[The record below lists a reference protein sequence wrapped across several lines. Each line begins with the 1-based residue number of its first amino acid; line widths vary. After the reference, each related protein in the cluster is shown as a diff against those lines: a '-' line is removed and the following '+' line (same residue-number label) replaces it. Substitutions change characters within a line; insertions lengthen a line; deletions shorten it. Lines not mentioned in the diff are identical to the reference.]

1 MGNHP
6 SSSSRLLLEE
16 NFEVPKYDS
25 ASSSISTIETEE
37 DNSNDGETT
46 TCFAPQRPLGFC
58 SPSSFLKMED
68 LTQHT
73 KPSPPADN
81 NLVAF
86 PRYTKAELEL
96 SDAPTEASN
105 LYPSNERVREFWI
118 VTTAALPWMTG
129 TAVNPLLRAA
139 YLSQLNR
146 PYSKGNS
153 TVTLVVPWLVS
164 SEHRVALYGKQW
176 EHATPEDQELYIR
189 QWLEQELPLEANE
202 DLGGI
207 KIVWYSAKYHA
218 RYGSIFAVVDICS
231 LFGSDQLDVCFL
243 EEPEHLNVY
252 RAPGKRL
259 WTDIFRHVV
268 GVGHTNYVAYVQ
280 KESLVGSAVFHG
292 LASWMVKAYCHKLI
306 KLSPVLQNYDYD
318 KEVVCNIHGIR
329 KQFFRNSSPEEGIY
343 FLGKLVWAKGFQVL
357 SQFNSMYRKRTGGCF
372 SIDVIGSGPDEEEIK
387 AFFKQK
393 KQPVSFLDKQ
403 DHANLEKNYKI
414 LVNPSLS
421 EVLCTVTAEAV
432 AMGKFCILPRHA
444 SNTFFEQFSNCL
456 LYRNAREF
464 CQLLEYA
471 LTHEPGMDE
480 QCTQL
485 LSWTTATGRCL
496 EAAAVSQKEAARL
509 ERLGRHKSQQHWAQL
524 HNSLNTGEKGKVFR
538 AVLGAGPIANQ
549 A

>member
-1 MGNHP
+1 MGNQP
-6 SSSSRLLLEE
+6 SSSSHLLLD
-16 NFEVPKYDS
+16 NDYEVPKYNSTD
-25 ASSSISTIETEE
+25 SSISTIDTEE
-37 DNSNDGETT
+37 DNSNDEMAT
-46 TCFAPQRPLGFC
+46 TCFSPQRPLRFC
-58 SPSSFLKMED
+58 SPSSFIQIDEAQQRGSLLSHD
-68 LTQHT
+68 RNII
-73 KPSPPADN
+73 S
-81 NLVAF
+81 F
-86 PRYTKAELEL
+86 PRYTKEEMAL
-96 SDAPTEASN
+96 SDAPTEVSN
-105 LYPSNERVREFWI
+105 LRPSTSGVRQFWI

-129 TAVNPLLRAA
+129 TAVNPLLRAG

-146 PYSKGNS
+146 PFSKGKA
-153 TVTLVVPWLVS
+153 TVTLVLPWLIS
-164 SEHRVALYGKQW
+164 SEHRVALYGSQW
-176 EHATPEDQELYIR
+176 ENATQKDQEIYIR
-189 QWLEQELPLEANE
+189 QWLAQELPLEANE
-202 DLGGI
+202 KNGGI

-231 LFGSDQLDVCFL
+231 LFGSEQLDVCFL

-318 KEVVCNIHGIR
+318 REVVCNVHGIR
-329 KQFFRNSSPEEGIY
+329 KQFFHNAPPEEGIY

-357 SQFNSMYRKRTGGCF
+357 SQFNAAYKKQTGNYF
-372 SIDVIGSGPDEEEIK
+372 SVDVIGSGPDEDEIQ
-387 AFFKQK
+387 ALFKQK
-393 KQPVSFLDKQ
+393 KQPVSFLGKQ
-403 DHANLEKNYKI
+403 DHAALEKNYKI

-464 CQLLEYA
+464 CQLLDYA
-471 LTHEPGMDE
+471 LTHEPVIDE
-480 QCTQL
+480 QCAEL
-485 LSWTTATGRCL
+485 LTWTAATDRCL
-496 EAAAVSQKEAARL
+496 DAAAVSQKESARL
-509 ERLGRHKSQQHWAQL
+509 ERLGRHKSQQQWAQL
-524 HNSLNTGEKGKVFR
+524 HNSLNKGEKGKMFR